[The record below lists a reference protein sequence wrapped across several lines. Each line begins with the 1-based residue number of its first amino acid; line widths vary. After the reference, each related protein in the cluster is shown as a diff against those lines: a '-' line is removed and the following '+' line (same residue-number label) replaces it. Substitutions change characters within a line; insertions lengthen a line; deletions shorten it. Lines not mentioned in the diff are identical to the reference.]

1 MKNIIVVLCL
11 FISTLTWAK
20 TLRVVDVSTEIAP
33 ATSWLEVVDSGKYA
47 NSWQQAGA
55 FFQKNVPQALW
66 VSKLEQVRTPLGAV
80 TSREGISRQVLTS
93 IPQLPDGDYVILEFQ
108 TDFENKCFLKVGSI
122 KQIEVESILYY
133 DFQLC
138 IK

>member
-11 FISTLTWAK
+11 FISTLTWAQ

-55 FFQKNVPQALW
+55 FFQKNVPQVLW

-108 TDFENKCFLKVGSI
+108 TDFENKAQSIETVTLKKSAEQWQVIGYFI
-122 KQIEVESILYY
+122 Q
-133 DFQLC
+133 
-138 IK
+138 

>member
-11 FISTLTWAK
+11 FISTLTWAQ
-20 TLRVVDVSTEIAP
+20 TLRVVDVSTEIGP

-108 TDFENKCFLKVGSI
+108 TDFENKAQSIETVTLKKSAEQWQVIGYFI
-122 KQIEVESILYY
+122 Q
-133 DFQLC
+133 
-138 IK
+138 